1 MRPLRDQSPI
11 LTISRT
17 CPIVNYGVL
26 VKTASSASAPRPG
39 NSAPRGGRRERH
51 RAETRDRLYRAALAL
66 FAERGFLETTVED
79 ITEAAD
85 VGKGTFF
92 NYFPTKEHIL
102 AEFGGQR
109 TAAVERA
116 LQKARTTKGPVLAV
130 FRELIGDAVGQAD
143 KSAALLRAIFAAHA
157 SCTSVRE
164 ELIKRSH
171 LGRRIL
177 AQIFLLA
184 QERGEIR
191 RDIPATALARITQ
204 RIFMGVTMSWAIKPE
219 STLRKTSEEVWDL
232 IQPSLVS
239 GETTAT
245 RKRRRSLKP

>member
-1 MRPLRDQSPI
+1 M
-11 LTISRT
+11 
-17 CPIVNYGVL
+17 L
-26 VKTASSASAPRPG
+26 VKIAPLSSASRPTQTAPR
-39 NSAPRGGRRERH
+39 AGRRERH
-51 RAETRDRLYRAALAL
+51 RTETRDRLYRAALAL

-116 LQKARTTKGPVLAV
+116 LQDARATKGPVLDV
-130 FRELIGDAVGQAD
+130 LREMVGDAVGQAD
-143 KSAALLRAIFAAHA
+143 KGAALLRAIFAAHA

-164 ELIKRSH
+164 ELVKRMH
-171 LGRRIL
+171 VARRIL
-177 AQIFLLA
+177 AQIILLA

-191 RDIPATALARITQ
+191 RDVPAADLARMTQ

-219 STLRKTSEEVWDL
+219 STLRKTSEEIWDL
-232 IQPSLVS
+232 IHSSLVPA
-239 GETTAT
+239 ETRTT
-245 RKRRRSLKP
+245 RKRLRRSRA

>member
-1 MRPLRDQSPI
+1 MKIAPL
-11 LTISRT
+11 
-17 CPIVNYGVL
+17 
-26 VKTASSASAPRPG
+26 SSASRSTKTPPR
-39 NSAPRGGRRERH
+39 AGRRERH
-51 RAETRDRLYRAALAL
+51 RTETRDRLYRSALAL

-116 LQKARTTKGPVLAV
+116 LQKARATKGPVLDV
-130 FRELIGDAVGQAD
+130 FRELVGDAVGQAD

-164 ELIKRSH
+164 ELVKRMH
-171 LGRRIL
+171 VARRIL

-191 RDIPATALARITQ
+191 RDIPAMDLARITQ

-219 STLRKTSEEVWDL
+219 STLRKTSEEIWDL
-232 IQPSLVS
+232 IQLSMIPA
-239 GETTAT
+239 EARTT
-245 RKRRRSLKP
+245 RKRPRRSHA

>member
-1 MRPLRDQSPI
+1 
-11 LTISRT
+11 
-17 CPIVNYGVL
+17 
-26 VKTASSASAPRPG
+26 VKTAPLLSGPPPVTAAPRP
-39 NSAPRGGRRERH
+39 GRRERH

-116 LQKARTTKGPVLAV
+116 LQKARATQGPVLDV
-130 FRELIGDAVGQAD
+130 LRELVGDAVGQAD
-143 KSAALLRAIFAAHA
+143 KSAALLRASFAAHA
-157 SCTSVRE
+157 SGASVRE
-164 ELIKRSH
+164 ELIKRMH

-184 QERGEIR
+184 QQRGEIR
-191 RDIPATALARITQ
+191 RDIPAAELARATQ

-219 STLRKTSEEVWDL
+219 STLRKTSEEIWDL
-232 IQPSLVS
+232 IQPSLVPA
-239 GETTAT
+239 EVRTV
-245 RKRRRSLKP
+245 RKRPRRPRA

>member
-1 MRPLRDQSPI
+1 M
-11 LTISRT
+11 LTIGRT
-17 CPIVNYGVL
+17 CPIVSYSIL
-26 VKTASSASAPRPG
+26 VKTAHSSFTPPPVKAAPR
-39 NSAPRGGRRERH
+39 AGRRERH

-116 LQKARTTKGPVLAV
+116 LQKARATQGPVLGV
-130 FRELIGDAVGQAD
+130 VRELVGDAVGQAD

-157 SCTSVRE
+157 SCASVRE

-171 LGRRIL
+171 AGRRIL
-177 AQIFLLA
+177 AQIFQLA

-191 RDIPATALARITQ
+191 RDIPATDLARMTQ
-204 RIFMGVTMSWAIKPE
+204 RIFMGVTMSWAIVPE
-219 STLRKTSEEVWDL
+219 SSLRKTSEEVWDW
-232 IQPSLVS
+232 IQPSLLPA
-239 GETTAT
+239 EARTA
-245 RKRRRSLKP
+245 RKRPRNPKT